1 LDLEIKQQKRK
12 PNGDWI
18 YPCKRKQKQPSR
30 QIKKKERKGSTHV
43 QVEGPCLAV
52 RLPAGRVQD
61 TGWVEAAGFS
71 PFRLP
76 RLSLLLAAWRLPRL
90 SAGRAQATG

>member
-1 LDLEIKQQKRK
+1 MATGFTLQKETETALTS
-12 PNGDWI
+12 N
-18 YPCKRKQKQPSR
+18 Q
-30 QIKKKERKGSTHV
+30 KKERKGSTHV
-43 QVEGPCLAV
+43 QVQGPCLAV